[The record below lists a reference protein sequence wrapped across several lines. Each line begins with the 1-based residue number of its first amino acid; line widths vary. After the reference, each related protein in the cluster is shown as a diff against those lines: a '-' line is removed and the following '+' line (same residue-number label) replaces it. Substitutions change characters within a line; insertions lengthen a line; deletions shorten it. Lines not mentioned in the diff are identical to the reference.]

1 MAFMNFSGFFYARN
15 DLRLFKIEK
24 KNELK
29 SFFYKD
35 YTLSSYKDALNLN
48 NEIFFYQS
56 LKEGLFKENDEILVS
71 NLGKKIILF
80 RNFTQNCDNF
90 NEEIKT
96 NIAFIF
102 FIISECIFCKFGYD

>member
-35 YTLSSYKDALNLN
+35 YTLSSYKDDLNLN

-56 LKEGLFKENDEILVS
+56 LKEGLFRFKTSFCGAKFDITFPSKNYFK
-71 NLGKKIILF
+71 NLSTITLG
-80 RNFTQNCDNF
+80 NFSF
-90 NEEIKT
+90 K
-96 NIAFIF
+96 
-102 FIISECIFCKFGYD
+102 

>member
-35 YTLSSYKDALNLN
+35 YTLSSYKDDLNLN
-48 NEIFFYQS
+48 NEIFFYQ
-56 LKEGLFKENDEILVS
+56 
-71 NLGKKIILF
+71 
-80 RNFTQNCDNF
+80 
-90 NEEIKT
+90 
-96 NIAFIF
+96 
-102 FIISECIFCKFGYD
+102 

>member
-35 YTLSSYKDALNLN
+35 YTLSSYKFSDGSD
-48 NEIFFYQS
+48 QS
-56 LKEGLFKENDEILVS
+56 WL
-71 NLGKKIILF
+71 
-80 RNFTQNCDNF
+80 
-90 NEEIKT
+90 
-96 NIAFIF
+96 AF
-102 FIISECIFCKFGYD
+102 